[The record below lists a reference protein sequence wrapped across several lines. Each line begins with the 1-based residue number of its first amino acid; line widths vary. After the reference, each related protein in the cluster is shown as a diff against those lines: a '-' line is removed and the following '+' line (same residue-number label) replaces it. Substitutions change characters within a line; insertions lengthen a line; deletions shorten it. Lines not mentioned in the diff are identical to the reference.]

1 MCAIFSRANRSVVSR
16 IASAISPRSKSSP
29 ASDIAGLPFMTALAE
44 GQAFEQASPGSYVR
58 CNNPTPELQH
68 MTTTASDPI
77 VILSY
82 ARTPMGSFQGALSG
96 VSATQLGAAAVKAA
110 VERAGL
116 SGEQVDKVFMGN
128 VLSAG
133 LGQAPARQAALG
145 AGLPKSAEAVTVNKV
160 CGSGMQAA
168 IFAHD
173 MLAANSADVIVAG
186 GMESMTNS
194 PFLLKKH
201 RAGARIGHDTVYD
214 HMMLDGLEDA
224 YDAGRAMGTFAEE
237 AAQEYQVTRQ
247 EM

>member
-1 MCAIFSRANRSVVSR
+1 MCTATSRLR
-16 IASAISPRSKSSP
+16 SSP
-29 ASDIAGLPFMTALAE
+29 MA
-44 GQAFEQASPGSYVR
+44 
-58 CNNPTPELQH
+58 
-68 MTTTASDPI
+68 TTASDPI

-96 VSATQLGAAAVKAA
+96 VSATELGATAVKAA
-110 VERAGL
+110 IERAGVT
-116 SGEQVDKVFMGN
+116 GEQVDKVFMGN

-145 AGLPKSAEAVTVNKV
+145 AGLPRSAEAVTINKV

-173 MLAANSADVIVAG
+173 MLAAGSADVIVAG

-201 RAGARIGHDTVYD
+201 RAG
-214 HMMLDGLEDA
+214 
-224 YDAGRAMGTFAEE
+224 
-237 AAQEYQVTRQ
+237 
-247 EM
+247 